1 VSEPEAEFEEALAA
15 YRRLVERASEALAA
29 APGGEDG
36 GEPPPDPEPC
46 P

>member
-1 VSEPEAEFEEALAA
+1 VTEPEPEFEEALAA

-29 APGGEDG
+29 AVAGEEG
-36 GEPPPDPEPC
+36 AEPAPDPEPC

>member
-1 VSEPEAEFEEALAA
+1 VSDAEFAEALAA

-29 APGGEDG
+29 AAEDEG
-36 GEPPPDPEPC
+36 PAELELDPDPC